1 MGRNCGGGGFRM
13 FLKRI
18 GKGICV
24 FCILGFVI
32 GLLMALFL
40 PPIIIAVT
48 ECILLIFLC
57 FCLYN
62 DSLF

>member
-1 MGRNCGGGGFRM
+1 M
-13 FLKRI
+13 FFKRI
-18 GKGICV
+18 GKGIFV
-24 FCILGFVI
+24 FCILGFTA

-40 PPIIIAVT
+40 PPIIIAVM
-48 ECILLIFLC
+48 ECLLLIFLC